1 QPGYQQAGYEQPG
14 YQQAGHQQAGQYQPN
29 PYQQPGF
36 QQPNPYQQ
44 PGGPQPGG
52 QWGPPMPPG
61 APRPPDGKR
70 KRTAIAIGTAVAV
83 VAAAVVAGMFLFQ
96 DGDGKKKEEAKGGQ
110 NASPTAGPSSSASG
124 SDSDSGRGSD
134 SQGGSEEDPADNPRS
149 GSSDV
154 KPVISG
160 WKAVANPL
168 RHDAF
173 DVPPDW
179 HVASPGLTTGF
190 QDDKGQGGVGM
201 TAPAFYKPDVCA
213 KGTRQGGAGTK
224 GAQSAKS
231 PAQAAEVEALN
242 WVYYAYDTKRTGH
255 LSGTKSQPF
264 KSDHGLTG
272 FWSSAKVTGVK
283 KTDKCSSDGKA
294 FTVSYK
300 DTAGDLATWVLYTE
314 VGVKDELSDATI
326 KKIMSTLRPLPV
338 S

>member
-1 QPGYQQAGYEQPG
+1 
-14 YQQAGHQQAGQYQPN
+14 
-29 PYQQPGF
+29 
-36 QQPNPYQQ
+36 
-44 PGGPQPGG
+44 
-52 QWGPPMPPG
+52 M
-61 APRPPDGKR
+61 
-70 KRTAIAIGTAVAV
+70 
-83 VAAAVVAGMFLFQ
+83 VAAAVVTGVFVLQ
-96 DGDGKKKEEAKGGQ
+96 DDGEKKDEAKGGQ
-110 NASPTAGPSSSASG
+110 NSSPTAEPSSSASASASGSG
-124 SDSDSGRGSD
+124 SDSGSD
-134 SQGGSEEDPADNPRS
+134 SQGDESEEDPADNPRS
-149 GSSDV
+149 GSTDV
-154 KPVISG
+154 KPVIAG
-160 WKAVANPL
+160 WKPVANPV

-213 KGTRQGGAGTK
+213 KNTRQGGAGTK

-231 PAQAAEVEALN
+231 PAQAAEIEALN
-242 WVYYAYDTKRTGH
+242 WVYYAYDTKKTGH

-272 FWSSAKVTGVK
+272 YWSSAKATGVK
-283 KTDKCSSDGKA
+283 KTDKCSTDGKA

-300 DTAGDLATWVLYTE
+300 DTAGDLATWVLYTD